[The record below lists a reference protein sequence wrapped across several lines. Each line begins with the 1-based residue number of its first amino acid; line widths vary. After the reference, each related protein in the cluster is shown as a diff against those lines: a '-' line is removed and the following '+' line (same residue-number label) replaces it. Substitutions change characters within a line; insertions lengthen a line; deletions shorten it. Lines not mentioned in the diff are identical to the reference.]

1 MSEIIFF
8 LSISIFLSASS
19 VIFFNFF
26 SSSLILFLIPVPS
39 SSSSSSLIESTR
51 QLSIVTP
58 SKQYLSGQL
67 RQQVEVRVPT
77 IIGHNTHLIV
87 IRLLNKQ
94 LSHYW
99 LPLTCYCI
107 PSKSMAFTECNY
119 VSVYCIQYVQ
129 CYCIIRIMYIYCMLL
144 TSF

>member
-8 LSISIFLSASS
+8 FP
-19 VIFFNFF
+19 FPF
-26 SSSLILFLIPVPS
+26 SSLLLLLSFFISFLLVSFLFLIPVPS

-77 IIGHNTHLIV
+77 IIGHSTHLIV

-119 VSVYCIQYVQ
+119 VNVYCIQYVQ
-129 CYCIIRIMYIYCMLL
+129 CYCII
-144 TSF
+144 

>member
-8 LSISIFLSASS
+8 SFHFHFPLWFFCYLSLFL
-19 VIFFNFF
+19 FFQSHFF
-26 SSSLILFLIPVPS
+26 FLIPVPS

-119 VSVYCIQYVQ
+119 VNVYCIQYVQ
-129 CYCIIRIMYIYCMLL
+129 CYCIIRIIVCC
-144 TSF
+144 